1 MSPSLRSAL
10 SLTAADRRWIDFLT
24 QTINDTWDD
33 ANPQRPKTH
42 GYMGSEEFIRLQFEE
57 YLLALL
63 SCMKY
68 HEELTGS
75 ANDSGRRN
83 RLQLQN
89 LNIEGDPAL
98 EFNAEFLA
106 QWQNTSNY
114 ALFKR
119 LTSDAL
125 LFSIVEPRH
134 PCSGGLTIDDVQRR
148 LSQQVAELHLDE
160 KVREGREALGKHL
173 ANGQKKVSAAF
184 SSFWAELEAR
194 REARRKKNEE
204 MERASIDKASVSS
217 PPASPSVSSPS
228 SWFSRSKT
236 PSVDLAQAQAS
247 VSAVSQKA
255 GSYFNSWSSWASERR
270 REWQE
275 RRNAA
280 TSPPPSLTSPSTTTL
295 SSVVEKPEQDRGRRP
310 SLARNSEDLGSVQR
324 SGSIVSIGRSGRS
337 GSLARS
343 GSRKKRWST
352 ILRRKNSESESLNG
366 KDDAIEEGGS
376 DGSLPKSPLSKTFPA
391 FPEIGSPTSDQSA
404 SKPVDAQS
412 AAETQQTKTNE
423 PSQDSEPAKTN
434 GSVEV
439 DPTTNDSS
447 GKTAAEVA
455 SNGQM
460 TQTKEDG
467 AATSQPESA
476 GVSALKS

>member
-33 ANPQRPKTH
+33 AHPQRPKTH

-68 HEELTGS
+68 HEELTG
-75 ANDSGRRN
+75 AADDSGRRN
-83 RLQLQN
+83 RLQLQT

-98 EFNAEFLA
+98 EFNSEFLS

-134 PCSGGLTIDDVQRR
+134 PCAGGLTIDDVQRR

-160 KVREGREALGKHL
+160 RVRVGREALGKHL
-173 ANGQKKVSAAF
+173 ATGQKKVSAAF
-184 SSFWAELEAR
+184 SSFWADIDAM
-194 REARRKKNEE
+194 REAQRKRNEE
-204 MERASIDKASVSS
+204 RERASTDKSSVSS
-217 PPASPSVSSPS
+217 PPSSPSVSSPS
-228 SWFSRSKT
+228 TSWFSRKT
-236 PSVDLAQAQAS
+236 PSVDLTQAQSS
-247 VSAVSQKA
+247 VSSATQRA
-255 GSYFNSWSSWASERR
+255 GSYISSWSTWASERR

-280 TSPPPSLTSPSTTTL
+280 ASPPPSLNSPSTTTL
-295 SSVVEKPEQDRGRRP
+295 SSVVEKPDQDRGRRP
-310 SLARNSEDLGSVQR
+310 SRPRNSTSDDSGGLTRSESLARN
-324 SGSIVSIGRSGRS
+324 GSIGRS

-343 GSRKKRWST
+343 GSMKKRWSSL
-352 ILRRKNSESESLNG
+352 LRRKSGEYDSVQQ
-366 KDDAIEEGGS
+366 KDDTSEQGAN
-376 DGSLPKSPLSKTFPA
+376 DNLMPKSPLSKTVPA
-391 FPEIGSPTSDQSA
+391 FPDNATAPSEKLSLRRVNTQTSQ
-404 SKPVDAQS
+404 
-412 AAETQQTKTNE
+412 ETQQTKTDEAPKDAE
-423 PSQDSEPAKTN
+423 PVKTSGN
-434 GSVEV
+434 VEAASSS
-439 DPTTNDSS
+439 NDSS
-447 GKTAAEVA
+447 GTTVAEVMFDGEA
-455 SNGQM
+455 MQA
-460 TQTKEDG
+460 KEDG
-467 AATSQPESA
+467 SQHGSTP
-476 GVSALKS
+476 KS